1 MAFGRLTQ
9 LSSLINHQ
17 VVSHQTLATYFSKI
31 DALLQVAMEN
41 EAFSGVVPHDY
52 LWVLSD
58 LVGEARELNED
69 SLGFLLR
76 VPPDS
81 SVN

>member
-31 DALLQVAMEN
+31 DALVQVAMKN
-41 EAFSGVVPHDY
+41 EAFSGVVPHD
-52 LWVLSD
+52 
-58 LVGEARELNED
+58 
-69 SLGFLLR
+69 
-76 VPPDS
+76 
-81 SVN
+81 